1 MQNES
6 GINEEKL
13 NKLILDIYNYSEKI
27 NKTLNQISE
36 VVDKTK
42 KIYSSKEADLYRSK
56 YENFRVNY
64 VNVIKNINRYA
75 EDLILVKQKYS
86 NFDINASKRVLLEKI
101 DLGNFE

>member
-1 MQNES
+1 MQNEL

-13 NKLILDIYNYSEKI
+13 NSLILDIYNYSEKI

-42 KIYSSKEADLYRSK
+42 KIYSSKEADLYRNK

>member
-1 MQNES
+1 MQNEL
-6 GINEEKL
+6 GINEKKL
-13 NKLILDIYNYSEKI
+13 NSLILDIYNYSEKI

-42 KIYSSKEADLYRSK
+42 KIYSSKEADLYRNK